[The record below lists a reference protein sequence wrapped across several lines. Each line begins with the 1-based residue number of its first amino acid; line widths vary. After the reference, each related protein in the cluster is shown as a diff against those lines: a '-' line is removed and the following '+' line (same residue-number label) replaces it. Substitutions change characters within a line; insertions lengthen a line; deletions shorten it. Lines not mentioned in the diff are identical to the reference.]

1 MTDLLSLTDDII
13 HGWADDTRGPVALSL
28 KQRMIPVEG
37 EGAVFFPPTYADTK
51 DGYAIDTLS
60 DGTKIVQ
67 VDSVGAQANRME
79 PLFKRAKPD
88 QTDNKLATLVPQV
101 DVAYGNEKVLS
112 ILEAGHRL
120 GDAMIRSTELKDE
133 AQAAFLTYLDNGD
146 AHAIAKLAPTSLVF
160 GVWDSR
166 DTQAK
171 LPRIVQSVIRA
182 HDIDVL
188 HRSAQFN
195 PALDYAALGVFDDED
210 KAKAERDAKSP
221 LAQRGFVHVP
231 AVNAPGGVIAR
242 GGIWRTVTINLV
254 ALRQL
259 GGENAKALR
268 RYILGLSLVVAT
280 EPQDGF
286 LRQGCLLTPDT
297 DAPALWHVVARN
309 GQRQALALDEHR
321 AWDYAEKA
329 AKDFG
334 VGPDRRVTFTKER
347 AKADVKPEEAKK
359 KAKG

>member
-13 HGWADDTRGPVALSL
+13 HGWADDPRGPVALAL
-28 KQRMIPVEG
+28 KQRLIPVEG

-79 PLFKRAKPD
+79 PLFKRSRPD
-88 QTDNKLATLVPQV
+88 QPENPLAALVPQV
-101 DVAYGNEKVLS
+101 DVTYGNEKTLS
-112 ILEAGHRL
+112 ILDAGHRL
-120 GDAMIRSTELKDE
+120 GDALIRSTELKAD

-146 AHAIAKLAPTSLVF
+146 AHPIAKLAPTSLVF
-160 GVWDSR
+160 GAWDSR

-171 LPRIVQSVIRA
+171 LPRIVQSAIRA

-195 PALDYAALGVFDDED
+195 PALDYGALGVFDDED

-259 GGENAKALR
+259 GGENAVALR
-268 RYILGLSLVVAT
+268 RYILGLSLVAAT

-286 LRQGCLLTPDT
+286 LRQGCLLTPDF
-297 DAPALWHVVARN
+297 DAPAVWHVVARN
-309 GQRQALALDEHR
+309 GQRQALALDETR
-321 AWDYAEKA
+321 ALNYAHQA
-329 AKDFG
+329 AKAFG
-334 VGPDRRVTFTKER
+334 VGPDRRVSFTKER
-347 AKADVKPEEAKK
+347 AKADVKPEETKK
-359 KAKG
+359 KAR

>member
-13 HGWADDTRGPVALSL
+13 HGWADDPRGPVALAL
-28 KQRMIPVEG
+28 KQRLIPVEG

-51 DGYAIDTLS
+51 DGYAIDILS

-67 VDSVGAQANRME
+67 VDSVGSQANRME
-79 PLFKRAKPD
+79 PLFKRAKPN
-88 QTDNKLATLVPQV
+88 QPENKLAALVPQV
-101 DVAYGNEKVLS
+101 DVTYGNEKTLS

-120 GDAMIRSTELKDE
+120 GDALIRSTELKEE

-146 AHAIAKLAPTSLVF
+146 AHPIAKLAPTSLVF

-171 LPRIVQSVIRA
+171 LPRIVQSAIRA

-259 GGENAKALR
+259 GGENAVALR
-268 RYILGLSLVVAT
+268 RYILGLSLVAAT

-286 LRQGCLLTPDT
+286 LRQGCLLTPDF
-297 DAPALWHVVARN
+297 DAPSVWHVVARN
-309 GQRQALALDEHR
+309 GQRQALALDAAR
-321 AWDYAEKA
+321 ALDYAQKAEKQ
-329 AKDFG
+329 FG
-334 VGPDRRVTFTKER
+334 KGQDRRVSFTKER
-347 AKADVKPEEAKK
+347 AKADVKPEETKK
-359 KAKG
+359 KAK

>member
-13 HGWADDTRGPVALSL
+13 HGWADDPRGPVALSL
-28 KQRMIPVEG
+28 KQRMLPVEG
-37 EGAVFFPPTYADTK
+37 EGAVFFPPTYADAK

-88 QTDNKLATLVPQV
+88 QPDNKLATLVPQV
-101 DVAYGNEKVLS
+101 DVAYGNEKLLS

-120 GDAMIRSTELKDE
+120 GDAVIRSTELKDE

-231 AVNAPGGVIAR
+231 AVAPGGVIAR

-259 GGENAKALR
+259 GGKNAKALR
-268 RYILGLSLVVAT
+268 RYVLGLSLVAAT

-309 GQRQALALDEHR
+309 GQRQALALDEQV
-321 AWDYAEKA
+321 AFDYAQRAEKQ
-329 AKDFG
+329 FG
-334 VGPDRRVTFTKER
+334 KGPDRRVIFAKER
-347 AKADVKPEEAKK
+347 AKADVKPEETKK

>member
-13 HGWADDTRGPVALSL
+13 HGWADDPRGPVALAL
-28 KQRMIPVEG
+28 KQRLIPVEG

-88 QTDNKLATLVPQV
+88 QPENPLATLVPQV
-101 DVAYGNEKVLS
+101 DVTYGNEKTLS

-120 GDAMIRSTELKDE
+120 GDALIRSTELKEE

-146 AHAIAKLAPTSLVF
+146 AHPIAKLAPTSLVF

-171 LPRIVQSVIRA
+171 LPRIVQSAIRA

-259 GGENAKALR
+259 GGENAVALR
-268 RYILGLSLVVAT
+268 RYILGLSLVAAT

-286 LRQGCLLTPDT
+286 LRQGCLLTPDF

-309 GQRQALALDEHR
+309 GQRQALALDDAR
-321 AWDYAEKA
+321 ALDYATKA
-329 AKDFG
+329 AKAFG
-334 VGPDRRVTFTKER
+334 VGADRRVSFTKER
-347 AKADVKPEEAKK
+347 AKADVKPEETKK
-359 KAKG
+359 KAK

>member
-13 HGWADDTRGPVALSL
+13 HGWADDPRGPVALSL
-28 KQRMIPVEG
+28 KQRLLPVEG

-51 DGYAIDTLS
+51 DGYAVDTLS

-88 QTDNKLATLVPQV
+88 QPDNPLATLVPQV
-101 DVAYGNEKVLS
+101 DVVYGNEKTLS

-120 GDAMIRSTELKDE
+120 GDAVIRSTELKEE

-146 AHAIAKLAPTSLVF
+146 AHLIAKLAPTSLVF

-171 LPRIVQSVIRA
+171 LPRIVQSAIRA

-268 RYILGLSLVVAT
+268 RYILGLSLVAAT

-286 LRQGCLLTPDT
+286 LRQGCLLTPDFDT
-297 DAPALWHVVARN
+297 PSVWQVVARN
-309 GQRQALALDEHR
+309 GQRHALALDEAR
-321 AWDYAEKA
+321 AQDYAHTVAKA
-329 AKDFG
+329 FG
-334 VGPDRRVTFTKER
+334 VGPDRRVTFAKER
-347 AKADVKPEEAKK
+347 AKADVKPEESKK
-359 KAKG
+359 KTK

>member
-13 HGWADDTRGPVALSL
+13 HGWADDPRGPVALSL
-28 KQRMIPVEG
+28 KQRLIPVEG
-37 EGAVFFPPTYADTK
+37 DGAVFFPPTYADTK
-51 DGYAIDTLS
+51 DGYAVDTLS

-88 QTDNKLATLVPQV
+88 QPENPLATLVPQV
-101 DVAYGNEKVLS
+101 DVTYGNEKTLS
-112 ILEAGHRL
+112 ILDAGHRL
-120 GDAMIRSTELKDE
+120 GDAVIRSTELKDE

-146 AHAIAKLAPTSLVF
+146 AHPIAKLAPTSLVF

-171 LPRIVQSVIRA
+171 LPRIVQSAIRA

-242 GGIWRTVTINLV
+242 AGIWRTVTINLV

-268 RYILGLSLVVAT
+268 RYILGLSLVAAT

-286 LRQGCLLTPDT
+286 LRQGCLLTPDA
-297 DAPALWHVVARN
+297 DAPAPWHVVARN
-309 GQRQALALDEHR
+309 GQRHALALDEAR
-321 AWDYAEKA
+321 AQDYAHTVAKA
-329 AKDFG
+329 FG
-334 VGPDRRVTFTKER
+334 VGPDRRVTFAKER
-347 AKADVKPEEAKK
+347 AKADVKPEESKK
-359 KAKG
+359 KAK

>member
-13 HGWADDTRGPVALSL
+13 HGWADDPRGPVALAL
-28 KQRMIPVEG
+28 KQRLIPVEG

-51 DGYAIDTLS
+51 DGYAVDTLS

-67 VDSVGAQANRME
+67 VDSVGSQANRME

-88 QTDNKLATLVPQV
+88 QPENKLAALVPQV

-120 GDAMIRSTELKDE
+120 GDALIRSTELKEE

-146 AHAIAKLAPTSLVF
+146 AHPIAKLAPTSLVF

-171 LPRIVQSVIRA
+171 LPRIVQSAIRA

-188 HRSAQFN
+188 HRSAQFK
-195 PALDYAALGVFDDED
+195 PALNYTALGVFDDED
-210 KAKAERDAKSP
+210 KVKAERDAGSP
-221 LAQRGFVHVP
+221 LAKRGFVDVP

-268 RYILGLSLVVAT
+268 RYILGLSLVAAT

-286 LRQGCLLTPDT
+286 LRQGCLLTPDFGT
-297 DAPALWHVVARN
+297 PAVWHVVARN
-309 GQRQALALDEHR
+309 GQRQALALDDAR
-321 AWDYAEKA
+321 ALDYATKA
-329 AKDFG
+329 AKAFG
-334 VGPDRRVTFTKER
+334 VGADRRVSFTKER
-347 AKADVKPEEAKK
+347 AKADVKPEETKK
-359 KAKG
+359 KAK

>member
-13 HGWADDTRGPVALSL
+13 HGWADDPRGPVALAL
-28 KQRMIPVEG
+28 KQRLTPVEG

-88 QTDNKLATLVPQV
+88 QPENPLAALVPQV
-101 DVAYGNEKVLS
+101 DVTYGNEKTLS

-120 GDAMIRSTELKDE
+120 GDALIRSTALKEE

-146 AHAIAKLAPTSLVF
+146 AHPIAKLAPTSLVF

-171 LPRIVQSVIRA
+171 LPRIVQSAIRA

-259 GGENAKALR
+259 GGENAVALR
-268 RYILGLSLVVAT
+268 RYILGLSLVAAT

-286 LRQGCLLTPDT
+286 LRQGCLLTPDFDT
-297 DAPALWHVVARN
+297 PALWHVVARN
-309 GQRQALALDEHR
+309 GQRQALALDDAR
-321 AWDYAEKA
+321 ALDYATKA
-329 AKDFG
+329 AKAFG
-334 VGPDRRVTFTKER
+334 VGADRRVSFTKER
-347 AKADVKPEEAKK
+347 AKADVKPEETKK
-359 KAKG
+359 KAK